1 MQVSAEGKRGFIL
14 KNWLAQAVSK
24 LALTGKKF
32 TGFCK
37 IMAVTHAKA
46 CIIAGC
52 VVTVGTTG
60 TVATAVYVNHA
71 NNNRQIVVAETVP
84 TETEPATLKAVVTE
98 TTTEH
103 TEEVTEEQTEEHTE
117 EEVAPQDMN
126 EEQITDMIESGD
138 IEIIPIEELEIVDD
152 NSTEPD
158 RNEAEVIEDPPAP
171 EAPKSDQIYEV
182 GQLVHGIDV
191 SRWQGD
197 IDWTRVANSGITFA
211 MRKCGGGDDGL
222 YEDRKFQQN
231 IQGALANGIQ
241 VGIYFYS

>member
-98 TTTEH
+98 TTTCLLY
-103 TEEVTEEQTEEHTE
+103 TS
-117 EEVAPQDMN
+117 PSPRD
-126 EEQITDMIESGD
+126 
-138 IEIIPIEELEIVDD
+138 
-152 NSTEPD
+152 
-158 RNEAEVIEDPPAP
+158 
-171 EAPKSDQIYEV
+171 
-182 GQLVHGIDV
+182 
-191 SRWQGD
+191 
-197 IDWTRVANSGITFA
+197 TR
-211 MRKCGGGDDGL
+211 
-222 YEDRKFQQN
+222 
-231 IQGALANGIQ
+231 
-241 VGIYFYS
+241 

>member
-126 EEQITDMIESGD
+126 EEQIT
-138 IEIIPIEELEIVDD
+138 EIGRAHV
-152 NSTEPD
+152 
-158 RNEAEVIEDPPAP
+158 
-171 EAPKSDQIYEV
+171 
-182 GQLVHGIDV
+182 
-191 SRWQGD
+191 
-197 IDWTRVANSGITFA
+197 
-211 MRKCGGGDDGL
+211 
-222 YEDRKFQQN
+222 
-231 IQGALANGIQ
+231 
-241 VGIYFYS
+241 

>member
-103 TEEVTEEQTEEHTE
+103 TEEVTEEQTEE
-117 EEVAPQDMN
+117 EVAPQDMN
-126 EEQITDMIESGD
+126 EEQITAYLRSNLQIDKT
-138 IEIIPIEELEIVDD
+138 LEDLVDLFYLFC
-152 NSTEPD
+152 EH
-158 RNEAEVIEDPPAP
+158 
-171 EAPKSDQIYEV
+171 YEV
-182 GQLVHGIDV
+182 KPSSKSLEYFV
-191 SRWQGD
+191 SL
-197 IDWTRVANSGITFA
+197 F
-211 MRKCGGGDDGL
+211 
-222 YEDRKFQQN
+222 
-231 IQGALANGIQ
+231 
-241 VGIYFYS
+241 